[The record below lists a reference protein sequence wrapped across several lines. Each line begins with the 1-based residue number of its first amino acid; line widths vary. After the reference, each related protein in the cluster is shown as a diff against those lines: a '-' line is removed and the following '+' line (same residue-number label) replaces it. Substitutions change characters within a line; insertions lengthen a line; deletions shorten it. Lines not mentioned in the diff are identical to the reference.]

1 MKELTISLSGI
12 YIPDE
17 FHARLGDYL
26 PLPDY
31 YGANLDALHDVLT
44 SLSGEWQIH
53 FTECA
58 EAEAMME
65 KYMKKLRKMCANACQ
80 ENDGLCITFED

>member
-58 EAEAMME
+58 EAMME
-65 KYMKKLRKMCANACQ
+65 KYMKKLRKMCVNACQ
-80 ENDGLCITFED
+80 ENAGLCITFGD